1 MRPIGYEYSDFWGA
15 ANVKSHY
22 EFEQY
27 LRRIIYE
34 PQERKDFYER
44 LLEINP
50 ILKTDTFKPYFELYS
65 AERKTNQ
72 QDYTPDSVAT
82 ILARLTR
89 SDPDDFLN
97 SKYAGYDATAGTG
110 ALLINKWNDDRIQ
123 ETPWSYAPHRYLYRA
138 DELSDNALPY
148 LIHNMTIRGVNCII
162 VHGDVLTGE
171 AKQVYFVQNSQDDY
185 MKFSDINVMPHSE
198 DCEREFGITK
208 WLEDEIDYKESKTVV
223 AKFALP
229 MKRKG
234 IKSESNPFTIA
245 RRPRKITTRLDSVA
259 TNIERAKKNKIYP
272 KGSVIIQLSATN
284 GQVGMLKSNGKV
296 DPKYAVIEFLD
307 ENQGAFYFYKIQ
319 TVIKKHFHRTKE
331 GLNMTL
337 ESVMELPIS
346 EQIIPP
352 EKLPKFNITFKETT
366 DQLKFII

>member
-1 MRPIGYEYSDFWGA
+1 M
-15 ANVKSHY
+15 
-22 EFEQY
+22 
-27 LRRIIYE
+27 
-34 PQERKDFYER
+34 
-44 LLEINP
+44 
-50 ILKTDTFKPYFELYS
+50 
-65 AERKTNQ
+65 
-72 QDYTPDSVAT
+72 
-82 ILARLTR
+82 ARLTR
-89 SDPDDFLN
+89 SDADEFLN

-148 LIHNMTIRGVNCII
+148 LIHNMAIRGMNCII

-171 AKQVYFVQNSQDDY
+171 AKQVYFIQNSQDDY
-185 MKFSDINVMPHSE
+185 MKFSDVNVMLHSE
-198 DCEREFGITK
+198 DCMKEFGITK
-208 WLEDEIDYKESKTVV
+208 WLEDEIDYKESGTVV

-245 RRPRKITTRLDSVA
+245 RRPKKITTRLDCVA

-272 KGSVIIQLSATN
+272 KGSVIIQLSATS
-284 GQVGMLKSNGKV
+284 GQVGLLKSNGEV
-296 DPKYAVIEFLD
+296 PAHYAVVEFD
-307 ENQGAFYFYKIQ
+307 NETHGNYMFYL
-319 TVIKKHFHRTKE
+319 IKSKLPKHMHRTKE

-337 ESVMELPIS
+337 ESIMELPVE
-346 EQIIPP
+346 EQILPP
-352 EKLPKFNITFKETT
+352 EELPKFNITFKETT